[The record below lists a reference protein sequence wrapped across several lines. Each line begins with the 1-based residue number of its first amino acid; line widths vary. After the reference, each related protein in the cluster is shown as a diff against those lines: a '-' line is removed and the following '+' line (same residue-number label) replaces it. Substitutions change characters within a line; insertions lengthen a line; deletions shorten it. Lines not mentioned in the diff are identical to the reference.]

1 MSNSSNINKEN
12 HKCKLQK
19 LLEEKNITQTEL
31 SYMIS
36 KSFKTGLGKDAI
48 NRIIKGK
55 KQNYHIFTLLK
66 ICYVLDCTP
75 NDIIER
81 EQFTNEFLVH
91 TDIDIA

>member
-1 MSNSSNINKEN
+1 MSNIHEIDKEK

-19 LLEEKNITQTEL
+19 LLEKKNISQTEL
-31 SYMIS
+31 SYMIGS
-36 KSFKTGLGKDAI
+36 SFKTGLGKDAI

-81 EQFTNEFLVH
+81 EQFTNEFLVKE
-91 TDIDIA
+91 DIE